1 MRGLGWFVTITK
13 MVLLAVAVAAPL
25 LPLPSIPSVPDGTDV
40 KVVSATT
47 AVYATGVVK
56 NRVLSI
62 STTSGKLPSNE
73 KVQLWIGI
81 PTPGDSSNRD
91 LKSLPAVTSA
101 TGTDIIILV
110 EGRERVSFTQL
121 LKDAYGVR
129 LELR

>member
-25 LPLPSIPSVPDGTDV
+25 LPLPSIPSLPDGTDV

-56 NRVLSI
+56 SRVLSI
-62 STTSGKLPSNE
+62 STTGGKLPSNE

-81 PTPGDSSNRD
+81 PNLSDPNNRD
-91 LKSLPAVTSA
+91 LKSLAAVTSA
-101 TGTDIIILV
+101 SGTDIFV
-110 EGRERVSFTQL
+110 GEGRDRVSFTQL
-121 LKDAYGVR
+121 LKEAYGVR